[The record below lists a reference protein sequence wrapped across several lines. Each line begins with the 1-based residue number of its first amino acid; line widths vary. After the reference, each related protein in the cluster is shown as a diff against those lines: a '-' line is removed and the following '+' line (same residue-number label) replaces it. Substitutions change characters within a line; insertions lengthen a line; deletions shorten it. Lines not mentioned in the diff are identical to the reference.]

1 MMRPPAKSAEAIARQ
16 IDEIQADAGDGTI
29 TWRGGS
35 LDVSNLGKVFF
46 PKSKTTKGDLLRYYA
61 RISPV
66 LLPAI
71 ADRPLVM
78 KRYPN
83 GVNGKAFYQQ
93 KAPEKVP
100 EGVRVETVSDEGLT
114 TADRLV
120 GGDLATLLYLV
131 QLGAISIDPWHS
143 RVQSVTTADY
153 AIIDLD
159 PGPRAQFKR
168 VVEVALA
175 VKETLDQLGLRATP
189 KTSGASGIHIVLPL
203 PKRVPNEAARTLA
216 EIVATHVAEQ
226 HPRIAT
232 VERSVNDRPRG
243 AVYVDYLQN
252 IRGKTVAGVYSVRAQ
267 PTPTVSTPLTWGEV
281 DDALDPRDFTIAT
294 VLPRLRSK
302 GDLWATGMK
311 KPNRLDTVTKRG

>member
-1 MMRPPAKSAEAIARQ
+1 MSPTANTAEAVAQ
-16 IDEIQADAGDGTI
+16 QLEALENDGGEGTI
-29 TWRGGS
+29 TWRGGQ

-46 PKSKTTKGDLLRYYA
+46 PKTKSTKGDLMRFYA
-61 RISPV
+61 RISPA
-66 LLPAI
+66 LLPTI

-83 GVNGKAFYQQ
+83 GVKGPAFYQQ
-93 KAPEKVP
+93 KAPDKVP
-100 EGVRVETVSDEGLT
+100 KGVRVETVSDEGLT
-114 TADRLV
+114 TARRIV

-143 RVQSVTTADY
+143 RVQSITTADY

-159 PGPRAQFKR
+159 PGPRAQFGR

-175 VKETLDQLGLRATP
+175 VKEALDEFGLHAVP
-189 KTSGASGIHIVLPL
+189 KTSGASGMHIVLPL
-203 PKRVPNEAARTLA
+203 SKRVPNEGARTLA
-216 EIVATHVAEQ
+216 EIVATRVAEE

-232 VERSVNDRPRG
+232 VERSVKARPRG
-243 AVYVDYLQN
+243 AIYVDYLQN

-267 PTPTVSTPLTWGEV
+267 PTPTVSTPLTWDEV
-281 DDALDPRDFTIAT
+281 DDDLDPREFTIDT

-302 GDLWATGMK
+302 GDLWTTGMK
-311 KPNRLDTVTKRG
+311 KPNKLDKVMRRG

>member
-1 MMRPPAKSAEAIARQ
+1 M
-16 IDEIQADAGDGTI
+16 
-29 TWRGGS
+29 
-35 LDVSNLGKVFF
+35 
-46 PKSKTTKGDLLRYYA
+46 RYYA
-61 RISPV
+61 RISPA
-66 LLPAI
+66 LLPTI

-83 GVNGKAFYQQ
+83 GVKGPAFYQP

-100 EGVRVETVSDEGLT
+100 KGVRVETVSDEGLT
-114 TADRLV
+114 TAKRIV

-143 RVQSVTTADY
+143 RVQSITTADY

-175 VKETLDQLGLRATP
+175 VKETLDELGLHAVP
-189 KTSGASGIHIVLPL
+189 KTSGASGMHIVLPL
-203 PKRVPNEAARTLA
+203 AKRVPNESARTLA
-216 EIVATHVAEQ
+216 EIVATHVAER
-226 HPRIAT
+226 HPRVAT
-232 VERSVNDRPRG
+232 VVRSVKDRPRG
-243 AVYVDYLQN
+243 AIYVDYLQN

-267 PTPTVSTPLTWGEV
+267 PTPTVSTPLAWDEV
-281 DDALDPRDFTIAT
+281 DDVLDPREFTIDT
-294 VLPRLRSK
+294 VLPRVRSK

-311 KPNRLDTVTKRG
+311 KPNKLDTVTRRG

>member
-1 MMRPPAKSAEAIARQ
+1 MRPTANTVEAIARQ
-16 IDEIQADAGDGTI
+16 LDALEDDGGDGTL
-29 TWRGGS
+29 TWRGGQ

-46 PKSKTTKGDLLRYYA
+46 PKTKTTKGDLMRFYA
-61 RISPV
+61 RISPA

-83 GVNGKAFYQQ
+83 GVKGQAFYQQ

-100 EGVRVETVSDEGLT
+100 PGVRVETVSDEGLT
-114 TADRLV
+114 TASKIV

-143 RVQSVTTADY
+143 RVQSITTADY

-159 PGPRAQFKR
+159 PGPRAHFKR

-175 VKETLDQLGLRATP
+175 VKETLDEFGLHAIP
-189 KTSGASGIHIVLPL
+189 KTSGASGMHIVLPL
-203 PKRVPNEAARTLA
+203 GKRVPNDGARTLA
-216 EIVATHVAEQ
+216 EIVATHVAEE

-232 VERSVNDRPRG
+232 IERSVNARPRG
-243 AVYVDYLQN
+243 AIYVDYLQN

-267 PTPTVSTPLTWGEV
+267 PTPTVSTPLTWAEV
-281 DDALDPRDFTIAT
+281 DDDLDPREFTIDT

-302 GDLWATGMK
+302 GDLWETGMK
-311 KPNRLDTVTKRG
+311 KPNKLDKVMRRG

>member
-1 MMRPPAKSAEAIARQ
+1 MRPTATIAEAVAQ
-16 IDEIQADAGDGTI
+16 QLDALEDDGGDGTI
-29 TWRGGS
+29 SWRGGR

-46 PKSKTTKGDLLRYYA
+46 PKTKTTKGDLMRFYA
-61 RISPV
+61 RISPS
-66 LLPAI
+66 LLPTI

-83 GVNGKAFYQQ
+83 GVKGQAFYQQ
-93 KAPEKVP
+93 KAPDKVP
-100 EGVRVETVSDEGLT
+100 KGVRVETVSDEGLT
-114 TADRLV
+114 TAQRIV

-143 RVQSVTTADY
+143 RVQSITTADY

-175 VKETLDQLGLRATP
+175 VKEALDEFGLHAVP
-189 KTSGASGIHIVLPL
+189 KTSGASGMHVVLPL
-203 PKRVPNEAARTLA
+203 AKRVPNEGARTLA
-216 EIVATHVAEQ
+216 EIVATRVAEH

-232 VERSVNDRPRG
+232 VERSVKERPRG
-243 AVYVDYLQN
+243 AIYVDYLQN

-267 PTPTVSTPLTWGEV
+267 PTPTVSTPLAWDEV
-281 DDALDPRDFTIAT
+281 DDDLDPREFTIDT

-311 KPNRLDTVTKRG
+311 KANKLDKVVRRG